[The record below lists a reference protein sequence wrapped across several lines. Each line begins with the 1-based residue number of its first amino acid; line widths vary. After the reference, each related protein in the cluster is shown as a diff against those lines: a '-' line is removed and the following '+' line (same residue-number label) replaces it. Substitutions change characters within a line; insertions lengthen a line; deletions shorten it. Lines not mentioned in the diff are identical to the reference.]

1 MTDAPRI
8 PLMKI
13 GKPLI
18 LTTTTLGVGLGLYEG
33 YRFAGG
39 LVVLMFALM
48 SLIGVAMGTLV
59 ATVRRERREEQAR
72 VAGTVGSE
80 PRVSP

>member
-1 MTDAPRI
+1 
-8 PLMKI
+8 MKI
-13 GKPLI
+13 GKPLV

-48 SLIGVAMGTLV
+48 SLIGIAMGTVV
-59 ATVRRERREEQAR
+59 ATVRRERRQEEAAASR
-72 VAGTVGSE
+72 SVGSE
-80 PRVSP
+80 PKASI

>member
-1 MTDAPRI
+1 MGLDYRP
-8 PLMKI
+8 MKI
-13 GKPLI
+13 GKPLV

-48 SLIGVAMGTLV
+48 SLIGIAMGTVV
-59 ATVRRERREEQAR
+59 ATVRRERRQEQAEASR
-72 VAGTVGSE
+72 SVGSE
-80 PRVSP
+80 PGASL

>member
-1 MTDAPRI
+1 MAP
-8 PLMKI
+8 MKI

-18 LTTTTLGVGLGLYEG
+18 LTTTTLGIGLGLYEG

-48 SLIGVAMGTLV
+48 SLIGVAMGTVV
-59 ATVRRERREEQAR
+59 ATVRRERRLEQER
-72 VAGTVGSE
+72 GS
-80 PRVSP
+80 ST

>member
-1 MTDAPRI
+1 
-8 PLMKI
+8 MKI

-18 LTTTTLGVGLGLYEG
+18 LTTTTLGVALGLYEG

-48 SLIGVAMGTLV
+48 SLIGIAMATVV
-59 ATVRRERREEQAR
+59 ATVRRERRQEEAEASR
-72 VAGTVGSE
+72 HAGSE
-80 PRVSP
+80 DRASI

>member
-1 MTDAPRI
+1 MR
-8 PLMKI
+8 I

-18 LTTTTLGVGLGLYEG
+18 IGTTTLGIAVGLYEG

-48 SLIGVAMGTLV
+48 GVIGVAMSTV
-59 ATVRRERREEQAR
+59 IATVRREKREEEQAR
-72 VAGTVGSE
+72 EQARKLASGE
-80 PRVSP
+80 QQ